1 MNLVIY
7 ELTGKGVNM
16 AIELPKISDLF
27 SLAGKSALVTGGTGS
42 LGSVAAIAL
51 AGAGAQV
58 ILAGGNK
65 DKLDSLVA
73 DIKAAGGKANAIN
86 LRPDTDEHMD
96 AILKFV
102 VEKQGGLDILMV
114 ASGFNKPGNSQQAT
128 MADFGLVMD
137 ANVFQTFR
145 ICRAA
150 GKLMLEQGRGGKIVI
165 TSSVRDRVATN
176 NAIAYCTSKSATHM
190 LAQCFSAEFA
200 PHGITVNAIG
210 PALFRSPLTAWL
222 YEDSERA
229 NAIRKD
235 LVARIPIGR
244 LGEPNDFAGS
254 VVFLSSP
261 ASNFISG
268 HTMYVDGGFV
278 TI

>member
-1 MNLVIY
+1 
-7 ELTGKGVNM
+7 M

-27 SLAGKSALVTGGTGS
+27 SLAGKSALVTGGAGS
-42 LGSVAAIAL
+42 LGSTASKAL

-58 ILAGGNK
+58 TLADDVTLAGGDK
-65 DKLDSLVA
+65 DKLNNLVA
-73 DIKAAGGKANAIN
+73 DIRAAGGKANGIN
-86 LRPDTDEHMD
+86 LRADTEEHVD

-128 MADFGLVMD
+128 LADFNSVIE
-137 ANVFQTFR
+137 ANVSQFFL

-150 GKLMLEQGRGGKIVI
+150 GKLMLEQGRGGKIVL
-165 TSSVRDRVATN
+165 TSSVRSRVATN
-176 NAIAYCTSKSATHM
+176 NSIAYCTSKAAASM
-190 LAQCFSAEFA
+190 LTQCLSAELA

-229 NAIRKD
+229 NTIRKE
-235 LVARIPIGR
+235 LVARIPAGR
-244 LGEPNDFAGS
+244 LGESSDLAGA

-268 HTMYVDGGFV
+268 HTLFVDGGFV
-278 TI
+278 TV